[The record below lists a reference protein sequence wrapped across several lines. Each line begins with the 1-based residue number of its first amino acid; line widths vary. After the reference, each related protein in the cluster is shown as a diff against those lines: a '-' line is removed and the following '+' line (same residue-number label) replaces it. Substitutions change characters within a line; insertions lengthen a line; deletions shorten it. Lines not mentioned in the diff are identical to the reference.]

1 MIRCIWDGMGW
12 CSGVEQYSSWA
23 GSFIGCAILAV
34 FLGVSLFLPSY
45 IRILAKP
52 VAEL

>member
-34 FLGVSLFLPSY
+34 FLGVSLFTFVYSY
-45 IRILAKP
+45 FGKARS
-52 VAEL
+52 